1 MAGRRDTDLVEDLV
15 RQYLK
20 EIGEYE
26 LLTAA
31 DEVALAKTMEAG
43 LRAAAELE
51 RGQSLTPAQRRRLD
65 ADAAAGRQA
74 KQRFIQ
80 SNLRLVV
87 SIAKRYQS
95 SGLPLLD
102 LVQEG
107 NLGLIRAV
115 EKFEY
120 RKGFKF
126 STYAT

>member
-31 DEVALAKTMEAG
+31 DEVALAKAMESG
-43 LRAAAELE
+43 LHAANELE
-51 RGQSLTPAQRRRLD
+51 GAASPTPAQRRRLETE
-65 ADAAAGRQA
+65 AAAGRQA

-95 SGLPLLD
+95 TGLPL
-102 LVQEG
+102 
-107 NLGLIRAV
+107 
-115 EKFEY
+115 
-120 RKGFKF
+120 
-126 STYAT
+126 

>member
-1 MAGRRDTDLVEDLV
+1 MPGRRDTELVEDLV

-31 DEVALAKTMEAG
+31 DEVALAKTIEAG
-43 LRAAAELE
+43 IEAEAELD
-51 RGQSLTPAQRRRLD
+51 RVASPTPAQRRRLES
-65 ADAAAGRQA
+65 DAAAGRQA

-115 EKFEY
+115 EKFKY

-126 STYAT
+126 STY